1 MLILEWEKLI
11 LGCGVEVDLYYS
23 NGNTE
28 AMNCLLFFLSL
39 SLLHYK
45 KKNTHTHI

>member
-28 AMNCLLFFLSL
+28 AMNRMNCLLFFLSL
-39 SLLHYK
+39 SLLH
-45 KKNTHTHI
+45 

>member
-28 AMNCLLFFLSL
+28 AMNCLLFFLS
-39 SLLHYK
+39 YIIK
-45 KKNTHTHI
+45 KKHTHTYMKD